1 MFGSR
6 KAIVFDPY
14 RGRRRRSVPTWLLLL
29 RLLGIA
35 LGIAAVVAVQR
46 KLLPP
51 RLTAADSP
59 ALRQSSTKTNADR
72 ERLLQQ
78 RDSLH

>member
-29 RLLGIA
+29 LLLLGIA

-59 ALRQSSTKTNADR
+59 ALRQSFT
-72 ERLLQQ
+72 
-78 RDSLH
+78 